1 MGSQDSNPIFWR
13 SIIGLTCLWFID
25 FGEKS
30 WVDQQCYRLC
40 YRAVHGSEFMPLH
53 SYVSADVHGATH
65 ELRQSPL
72 TWQCFSR
79 NRPATKCAGTA
90 GGYSSDADVIWMVQI
105 GLQLIYILLVI
116 IITTHYY
123 YFNIFLYIIIYILIT
138 GELFKLKLSP
148 CLYYLVQIYPGAV
161 ELMQVIEDFIHIV
174 GLGMKDF
181 HNAYLMTGNLGKNRP
196 TLPSG
201 PQPLR
206 SFYHL
211 FSAWYGHI
219 IPVLLWLLVSISP
232 PSLI

>member
-1 MGSQDSNPIFWR
+1 MYDWLIIFFF
-13 SIIGLTCLWFID
+13 SKFKDFI
-25 FGEKS
+25 F
-30 WVDQQCYRLC
+30 
-40 YRAVHGSEFMPLH
+40 H
-53 SYVSADVHGATH
+53 
-65 ELRQSPL
+65 
-72 TWQCFSR
+72 
-79 NRPATKCAGTA
+79 TKISTE
-90 GGYSSDADVIWMVQI
+90 
-105 GLQLIYILLVI
+105 
-116 IITTHYY
+116 HR
-123 YFNIFLYIIIYILIT
+123 ILIT

-211 FSAWYGHI
+211 F
-219 IPVLLWLLVSISP
+219 WLDMDT
-232 PSLI
+232 

>member
-1 MGSQDSNPIFWR
+1 M
-13 SIIGLTCLWFID
+13 
-25 FGEKS
+25 
-30 WVDQQCYRLC
+30 
-40 YRAVHGSEFMPLH
+40 
-53 SYVSADVHGATH
+53 
-65 ELRQSPL
+65 
-72 TWQCFSR
+72 
-79 NRPATKCAGTA
+79 
-90 GGYSSDADVIWMVQI
+90 YSLSL
-105 GLQLIYILLVI
+105 G
-116 IITTHYY
+116 HH
-123 YFNIFLYIIIYILIT
+123 ILIT

-211 FSAWYGHI
+211 F
-219 IPVLLWLLVSISP
+219 WLDMDT
-232 PSLI
+232 

>member
-105 GLQLIYILLVI
+105 GLQLI
-116 IITTHYY
+116 
-123 YFNIFLYIIIYILIT
+123 T

-211 FSAWYGHI
+211 F
-219 IPVLLWLLVSISP
+219 WLDMDT
-232 PSLI
+232 